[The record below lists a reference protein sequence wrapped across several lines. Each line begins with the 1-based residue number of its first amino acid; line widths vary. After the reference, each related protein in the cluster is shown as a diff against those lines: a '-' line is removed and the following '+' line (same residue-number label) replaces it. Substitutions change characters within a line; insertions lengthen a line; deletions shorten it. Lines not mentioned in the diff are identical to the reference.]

1 MKTELSNTI
10 LLVEDS
16 RDDAYA
22 FRYALKRSRIMNP
35 LQVLTDGQQ
44 AIDYLSGVGHYADRN
59 VYPLPFVIF
68 LDLKLPYVDG
78 FDALSWI
85 RAQPE
90 LRSIAVIMLSG
101 SAEDRDQDRAHE
113 LGARRYLVKPP
124 TAETL
129 LSVFDSLLSFPH
141 SNHWLP
147 KNTASPAARV

>member
-1 MKTELSNTI
+1 MKKALSNTI

-22 FRYALKRSRIMNP
+22 FRYALKRSGIGSA

-44 AIDYLSGVGHYADRN
+44 AIDYLSGVGRFADRTLH
-59 VYPLPFVIF
+59 PLPFIIF
-68 LDLKLPYVDG
+68 LDLKMPYVDG

-90 LRSIAVIMLSG
+90 LHSIVVIMLSG
-101 SAEDRDQDRAHE
+101 SGEDRDQDRACQ
-113 LGARRYLVKPP
+113 LGARSYLVKPP

-129 LSVFDSLLSFPH
+129 LAVFNSLNPLLH
-141 SNHWLP
+141 STQHSS
-147 KNTASPAARV
+147 KNTCCSSTRL